1 MKAIKLFIV
10 VLFIGGLTSGTILA
24 QTATFNIKA
33 GNQKF
38 APGTITVKAGQ
49 VVKLKIAG
57 KKDTNA
63 DNGIT
68 HTWTISELN
77 IDFKIK
83 EGSNSFS
90 FVAPDGEGTY
100 TVLCTN
106 GCGDKCESMTM
117 KLVVKP

>member
-1 MKAIKLFIV
+1 MKTIIIFIAALFICS
-10 VLFIGGLTSGTILA
+10 LTSGTLIA
-24 QTATFNIKA
+24 QTSTFSIKA
-33 GNQKF
+33 GNEKF
-38 APGTITVKAGQ
+38 SPGTITVKAGQ
-49 VVKLKIAG
+49 VVKLKITG

-83 EGSNSFS
+83 EGSNNFS
-90 FVAPDGEGTY
+90 FVAPDSEGTY